1 MKTNIIVSRSI
12 AFNPRSFASKVPI
25 GDSMKALAYVKA
37 HSFSDFAIEL
47 REVPRPQIKPTDL
60 LVRIR
65 AIAVNPVDYKIR
77 QGRSGSEENP
87 VILGWDAA
95 GVIEEIGSYV
105 KGFKAGDEVY
115 YAGDLSR
122 PGAYA
127 ELQAVDYRLVG
138 KKPKSL
144 SFTEAAGLPLTTLTA
159 WESLF
164 DRPHVTFDA
173 NTKVLI
179 IGGAGG
185 VGSLAIQLLKAKT
198 AAKVIATASRAES
211 IAWVKKMGAD
221 HVIDHSKDLRE
232 GFKAEGIKEVD
243 LVFSTNHSENYLKTI
258 PDLLRPFGH
267 FVLIDDP
274 AALDIVSFKR
284 KALSVHWELMFTK
297 SLSAYRLES
306 QGEILNEMAKLID
319 SGKVKT
325 TVSTVLKGMTAA
337 SIREAHKIQE
347 SGKAMGKIVIEF

>member
-1 MKTNIIVSRSI
+1 ME
-12 AFNPRSFASKVPI
+12 
-25 GDSMKALAYVKA
+25 DLMKALSYI
-37 HSFSDFAIEL
+37 HSHPISKFAIEL
-47 REVPRPQIKPTDL
+47 KELPRPVIKPTDI
-60 LVRIR
+60 LVSIR
-65 AIAVNPVDYKIR
+65 AIAINPVDYKIR
-77 QGRSGSEENP
+77 QSRSGSETNP

-95 GVIEEIGSYV
+95 GVVEEVGADV
-105 KGFKAGDEVY
+105 KGFKVGEEVY

-127 ELQAVDYRLVG
+127 EKQAVDYRLVG

-144 SFTEAAGLPLTTLTA
+144 SFAEAAALPLTTLTA

-164 DRPHVTFDA
+164 DRPHVTFDSH
-173 NTKVLI
+173 TKVLI

-198 AAKVIATASRAES
+198 SAKVIASASRPES

-221 HVIDHSKDLRE
+221 HVIDHSKDLKE
-232 GFKAEGIKEVD
+232 GLKAEGIDEVD
-243 LVFSTNHSENYLKTI
+243 LVFGTTHSDLYLKTI

-267 FVLIDDP
+267 FLLIDDP
-274 AALDIVSFKR
+274 ASLDIVSFKR

-297 SLSAYRLES
+297 SLFGHRLES
-306 QGEILNEMAKLID
+306 QGQILNEMAMLID

-325 TVSTVLKGMTAA
+325 TVNTVLKGMTVA
-337 SIREAHKIQE
+337 SIQEAHKIQE
-347 SGKAMGKIVIEF
+347 SGKALGKTVIEY